1 VLTELSQTDDA
12 AVIRRSIAEPHLFT
26 LVYERHAAALHR
38 YAARRIGPDAADDVV
53 AETFLAAFRRRNR
66 YDLSRPAA
74 GPWLYGIASN
84 LIARHRRAEVRMYRA
99 YARTGVD
106 PLPGSVPQADVEAE
120 VDARVDAAGHR
131 PALAG
136 ALARLAARDRD
147 VLLLIA
153 WGELS
158 YNEVAQA
165 LGIPVGTVRS
175 RLNRARRQV
184 QAALATTKGDHDG

>member
-1 VLTELSQTDDA
+1 VLTELSHADDA
-12 AVIRRSIAEPHLFT
+12 TLIERSVAEPDLFR
-26 LVYERHAAALHR
+26 LVYERHAGALHR

-53 AETFLAAFRRRNR
+53 AETFLVAFRRRAR
-66 YDLSRPAA
+66 YDARRPVA

-106 PLPGSVPQADVEAE
+106 PVAGSVPQADVEA
-120 VDARVDAAGHR
+120 RLDAAGQR
-131 PALAG
+131 RALAG

-147 VLLLIA
+147 VLLLVA
-153 WGELS
+153 WGGLAYE
-158 YNEVAQA
+158 EVARA
-165 LGIPVGTVRS
+165 LDIPVGTVRS

-184 QAALATTKGDHDG
+184 QAALATTEGENNE